1 VQRNDESCAEA
12 MRGFATSKINVI
24 AMSDFK
30 NLQVWQKAQAMA
42 LATHS
47 VACKIR
53 GPGGSGKRTQMIN
66 AAFSVP
72 TNIVESRGQSTKRE
86 ECRYLRMAINS
97 STELEYHLL
106 TAVELKDI
114 SRSDGET
121 LTAKIV
127 EVRKMLYGLIRSRSN
142 RAEPEDFGTPAELNE
157 PEHPNK
163 PPATV

>member
-1 VQRNDESCAEA
+1 MKVSDFESQ
-12 MRGFATSKINVI
+12 SY

-30 NLQVWQKAQAMA
+30 DLKVWQKAQAMA
-42 LATHS
+42 LATHP

-86 ECRYLRMAINS
+86 ESRYLRMAVNS

-106 TAVELKDI
+106 TALELRDI
-114 SRSDGET
+114 SRSDCDS
-121 LTAKIV
+121 LTAKVV
-127 EVRKMLYGLIRSRSN
+127 EVRKMLYGLIRSLTNQEEPDESGKS
-142 RAEPEDFGTPAELNE
+142 AESDESDNPKN
-157 PEHPNK
+157 
-163 PPATV
+163 PPTKT

>member
-1 VQRNDESCAEA
+1 
-12 MRGFATSKINVI
+12 
-24 AMSDFK
+24 MSDFK
-30 NLQVWQKAQAMA
+30 NLKALQKAQAMA
-42 LATHS
+42 LATHP

-53 GPGGSGKRTQMIN
+53 GPGGSGKRTQVIN

-106 TAVELKDI
+106 TAVELHDI
-114 SRSDGET
+114 SRSDCQM

-127 EVRKMLYGLIRSRSN
+127 EVRKMLYGLIRALTN
-142 RAEPEDFGTPAELNE
+142 QEEQEDPRKPAKSGEADTPDN
-157 PEHPNK
+157 
-163 PPATV
+163 PPAKT